1 MSFKQERLEKI
12 IVREIGSFLL
22 LEAKDERLKYV
33 TITNARLTNDLSIA
47 TVYFTVFGSDEQKEA
62 TSINLEEAKGM
73 IRGHLGKVLQVKK
86 IPELRFKYDESLE
99 YGDKIENILKS
110 LNL

>member
-12 IVREIGSFLL
+12 IIREIGSFLL

-33 TITNARLTNDLSIA
+33 TITNVRLTNDLSIA
-47 TVYFTVFGSDEQKEA
+47 TVFFTVFGNEEQKLA
-62 TSINLEEAKGM
+62 TSTNLEEAKGM

-86 IPELRFKYDESLE
+86 IPDLRFKYDESLE
-99 YGDKIENILKS
+99 YGDKIENILKN